1 MCKGLNSRN
10 EHRESGLIME
20 RGSAAAVVLFNRHR
34 ARHVFCDLRNYI
46 DKPGEMF
53 ARLVSLDWGKEPTE
67 DNSDNEAMIVAMNRC
82 EVMFEVVKRMVEW
95 HNSKDFG
102 KLELTSASCAMSAF
116 KRLDKINGIELPD
129 EQHVRDLERAAY
141 HAGRTEPLWI
151 GSKRTGV
158 YTPHPRCMT
167 RPGLFNG
174 SPVGPFYML
183 DASSFYGMIYR
194 ECQLPKS
201 LILQGDGMTKQ
212 EAQQLIVDDSWL
224 ATCQIVTK
232 NNPFPYR
239 DDRGSHFAVGRYTT
253 TLCGPE
259 LRRAV
264 QSGCVA
270 RVGKFH
276 RYHIDY
282 TLKAF
287 AEYMW
292 NERVAARDR
301 GEPIVESWCKTL
313 IAMLHGKF
321 AQRSNQWE
329 VCPDLQADVPWS
341 HWQHW
346 SHTAGKWIQ
355 YRAIGYEVQKELPAG
370 DGKDCFPAIAAW
382 VAANGREIINAW
394 CTVAGKRN
402 VLYIA
407 TDALI
412 VTQQGYA
419 NLVTAGQ
426 IDTAD
431 IGSLR
436 ILESS
441 DSVEIRGH
449 GTYTIGDKIATQG
462 IAYDLSDRVFGT
474 ISQTKQSGIEYAIS
488 HKGIPRILIQH
499 SEVEP
504 GWNYDP
510 ARVDDDG
517 WLSPYNVVDNTVD
530 FEHRKMDKSQSSVE
544 KYF

>member
-1 MCKGLNSRN
+1 MSKGSSSKS
-10 EHRESGLIME
+10 EHRENGLIME
-20 RGSAAAVVLFNRHR
+20 RGPTAAVVLFHKHR
-34 ARHVFCDLRNYI
+34 GKLICCDLRNYI

-53 ARLVSLDWGKEPTE
+53 ARLVSLDWGREPTE
-67 DNSDNEAMIVAMNRC
+67 DNSDDEAVAIAAKRC
-82 EVMFEVVKRMVEW
+82 EVMFKVVQSMVEW
-95 HNSKDFG
+95 HNSKNFG
-102 KLELTSASCAMSAF
+102 KLELTSASCSMSVF
-116 KRLDKINGIELPD
+116 KRLDTINGIELP
-129 EQHVRDLERAAY
+129 EQQHIRDLERAAY

-158 YTPHPRCMT
+158 YKPHPRCVTTPAM
-167 RPGLFNG
+167 FNE
-174 SPVGPFYML
+174 SPIGPFYML
-183 DASSFYGMIYR
+183 DSSSFYGMIYR

-201 LILQGDGMTKQ
+201 MMVEGDGMTKQ
-212 EAQQLIVDDSWL
+212 QAQQLITDDSWL
-224 ATCQIVTK
+224 ATCQIITK

-259 LRRAV
+259 LHRAV
-264 QSGCVA
+264 QCGCVA
-270 RVGKFH
+270 KVGRFH

-282 TLKAF
+282 ILKAF
-287 AEYMW
+287 AEAMW
-292 NERVAARDR
+292 NERQAAKDK
-301 GEPIVESWCKTL
+301 GDVIVESWCKTL

-321 AQRSNQWE
+321 AQRNNQWE
-329 VCPDLQADVPWS
+329 VCPDLQADEPWS

-346 SHTAGKWIQ
+346 SQTASKWIQ
-355 YRAIGYEVQKELPAG
+355 YRAIGYEVQRELPAG
-370 DGKDCFPAIAAW
+370 DGKDCFPAVAAW

-394 CTVAGKRN
+394 CTIAGKRN

-412 VTQQGYA
+412 VTQQGYD

-426 IDTAD
+426 VDTAD

-441 DSVEIRGH
+441 DSIEIRGH

-510 ARVDDDG
+510 ARVNDDG
-517 WLSPYNVVDNTVD
+517 WLSPYNVVDDTVD
-530 FEHRKMDKSQSSVE
+530 FEHRTMWKADNGKDQP
-544 KYF
+544 F